1 MLTLEKIF
9 DTLEP
14 TLEPTQDMYDDYE
27 FVNRS
32 QYGALPSKTTL
43 NQLSLPVTTII
54 IGRTKSRSCA
64 TYVRKDQLT

>member
-1 MLTLEKIF
+1 MLTLDKII

-14 TLEPTQDMYDDYE
+14 TEDMDDDYE

-43 NQLSLPVTTII
+43 NQLNFPLTKII
-54 IGRTKSRSCA
+54 IGRTKTPSCA
-64 TYVRKDQLT
+64 TYVRKDQLN